1 MVPQPR
7 TRAVSAETE
16 VAHGV
21 IVPGGAPESSQ
32 LPLERHV
39 LLVAIATFTSR
50 GQCAHLPGSPPE
62 RTRWAAELHKR
73 QLGKSTVKTAAIAV
87 FLRQVTHL
95 RLWKVVNYKALAK
108 TTSSRK
114 RVRQPRAPA
123 PVRVA
128 RPQPSIEEMR
138 NVLARELHDSVA
150 QTLST
155 MLLDLET
162 FRAEQHGR
170 AGVLQQVDQLEVS
183 TRRALADLREL
194 LVELRAQRLGEEDLV
209 KLVKH
214 GLLERQRRGRQVEYE
229 LAVGPEWPE
238 RIPEHAAKE
247 LNRIVQEA
255 IENSVRHSRA
265 RKIVVA
271 LNFSTSERSAV
282 LTVSDDGRGLPIEDI
297 FSLRPGLGILG
308 MRERA
313 SLLGGEVGLET
324 GMDGRGTTV
333 RVTVPLATLFGPDPE
348 A

>member
-1 MVPQPR
+1 MR
-7 TRAVSAETE
+7 T
-16 VAHGV
+16 
-21 IVPGGAPESSQ
+21 
-32 LPLERHV
+32 
-39 LLVAIATFTSR
+39 
-50 GQCAHLPGSPPE
+50 
-62 RTRWAAELHKR
+62 
-73 QLGKSTVKTAAIAV
+73 
-87 FLRQVTHL
+87 
-95 RLWKVVNYKALAK
+95 
-108 TTSSRK
+108 
-114 RVRQPRAPA
+114 
-123 PVRVA
+123 
-128 RPQPSIEEMR
+128 
-138 NVLARELHDSVA
+138 VLARELHDSVA

-162 FRAEQHGR
+162 FRSEQQGR
-170 AGVLQQVDQLEVS
+170 AGVLEQVDQLEVS

-214 GLLERQRRGRQVEYE
+214 GMLERQGRGRQVEYE
-229 LAVGPEWPE
+229 LVVAPDWPE

-271 LNFSTSERSAV
+271 LNFNTGDGLAV
-282 LTVSDDGRGLPIEDI
+282 LTISDDGGGLPIEDV

-313 SLLGGEVGLET
+313 ALLGGEVGLET
-324 GMDGRGTTV
+324 DMTGRGTTV
-333 RVTVPLATLFGPDPE
+333 RVTVPLAALFGPGPE